1 MIRLVAVLPDPD
13 EARDWAERELERAA
27 YREAEPTLFDRVAQ
41 AIGQFFIDLFN
52 PQLGGAA
59 WSPVWTAVIVA
70 LIVALIVG
78 AFGTW
83 GPPRGDPRRRRPATA
98 GVYAADERTADE
110 LRRAARA
117 AADAGDWDGAI
128 VLRFRA
134 VARALDERGIIHAPP
149 GMTAHAFVTAAR
161 DFFPAQAA
169 DLAAAGGV
177 FDDVRYLRRPGTQG
191 SSEAIAAL
199 DEAVRTSRPAKIAEA
214 AFA

>member
-1 MIRLVAVLPDPD
+1 MIRLLDALPDPD
-13 EARDWAERELERAA
+13 EAREWAERELEKAA

-59 WSPVWTAVIVA
+59 WSPIWTVVIVAVIVA
-70 LIVALIVG
+70 AIVVAFVIWG
-78 AFGTW
+78 A
-83 GPPRGDPRRRRPATA
+83 PRGEHRTRRAASA
-98 GVYAADERTADE
+98 GVFDADERTAEE

-117 AADAGDWDGAI
+117 AADSGDWDGSI

-161 DFFPAQAA
+161 DFFPNHAA
-169 DLAAAGGV
+169 DLIAAGSV
-177 FDDVRYLRRPGTQG
+177 FDDVRYLRRPGTQAAV
-191 SSEAIAAL
+191 ERIAAL
-199 DEAVRTSRPAKIAEA
+199 DESLRSARPAKVAEA
-214 AFA
+214 AFS